1 MKRIATPVIVG
12 AAQYTQA
19 RNALPALDPLSMMAT
34 ASRLA
39 IEDTGVDQQM
49 KRVIDAVCV
58 VNLFT
63 WIYRNAPQSLCE
75 KLGIQATSL
84 NYGPIGGNTPQ
95 MLVNHYCRAIA
106 NGECQAVLI
115 TGAEVVYGLNRALRG
130 KVPFDWPEQESQPF
144 LEDHPAAVNF
154 DVLLRAGDGLESKTL
169 EGYRYPLNNVE
180 EAYDLYLPHFM
191 YPFFETALRAAAQES
206 VEQHR
211 KKLGKLCHNLCDVA
225 ARNPYAWSR
234 SLLSG
239 EDITRPGDQNR
250 MIVYPYTKFMMA
262 NINVDL
268 AAGVILT
275 SEEMAATLGIN
286 RSRWVYPL
294 GGADFRNVWHVSQR
308 PCLVD
313 SPALTEA
320 ARLSLEQANLSVDDI
335 GAFDIYS
342 CFPSAVEIARKSLGL
357 ATDDP
362 RGLSVT
368 GGLPYFGGPGNNYS
382 LHAIA
387 AITDKIRS
395 NPKLKAMITANGWY
409 NSKQSVGIYGATPPG
424 NRWEYRDDSSM
435 QREIERQELP
445 LPVEKASGPLTIE
458 AYMIRH
464 DAAGAPERGTVIG
477 RIADGRRALADI
489 EASPE
494 DLDRMEKTELVGKTG
509 KVSYVPERGKNLIKV
524 TAII

>member
-1 MKRIATPVIVG
+1 MKRIVTPVIVG

-19 RNALPALDPLSMMAT
+19 RNALPALDPLSLMSA
-34 ASRLA
+34 ASSLA
-39 IEDTGVDQQM
+39 IEDTGIGRQM
-49 KRVIDAVCV
+49 MEAIDTVCV

-75 KLGIQATSL
+75 KLGIQATFL

-115 TGAEVVYGLNRALRG
+115 AGAEAVYGLNRALRG

-144 LEDHPAAVNF
+144 LKDHPATVNF
-154 DVLLRAGDGLESKTL
+154 DILLRAGDGLESTTL
-169 EGYRYPLNNVE
+169 EGYRYPLNHVE

-191 YPFFETALRAAAQES
+191 YPFFETALRASAQES
-206 VEQHR
+206 VEEHR
-211 KKLGKLCHNLCDVA
+211 KSLGKLCHDLCAVA
-225 ARNPYAWSR
+225 SGNQHAWSR

-239 EDITRPGDQNR
+239 EDITRPGEKNR
-250 MIVYPYTKFMMA
+250 MVVYPYTKFMMA

-308 PCLVD
+308 PCLTD
-313 SPALTEA
+313 SPALTQA
-320 ARLSLEQANLSVDDI
+320 ARLSLEQANLSMDDI

-342 CFPSAVEIARKSLGL
+342 CFPSAVEIARQSLGL
-357 ATDDP
+357 AASDL
-362 RGLSVT
+362 RELSVT
-368 GGLPYFGGPGNNYS
+368 GALPYFGGPGNNYS

-387 AITDKIRS
+387 AMTDKIRS
-395 NPKLKAMITANGWY
+395 NHKLKAMITANGWY

-424 NRWEYRDDSSM
+424 NRWEYRNDSSV
-435 QREIERQELP
+435 QRKIEKQELP

-477 RIADGRRALADI
+477 RLADGRRALADI
-489 EASPE
+489 DASPK
-494 DLDRMEKTELVGKTG
+494 DLDLMEKTELVGKTG
-509 KVSYVPERGKNLIKV
+509 IVSYVPERGKNMITV
-524 TAII
+524 TAIV

>member
-19 RNALPALDPLSMMAT
+19 RKTLPVLDPLSLMAN
-34 ASRLA
+34 ASRQA
-39 IEDTGVDQQM
+39 IEDTGVER
-49 KRVIDAVCV
+49 KLIKAIDAVCV

-75 KLGIQATSL
+75 MLGIRAASL

-106 NGECQAVLI
+106 NGECRAVLI
-115 TGAEVVYGLNRALRG
+115 TGAEAVYGLNRTLRG
-130 KVPFDWPEQESQPF
+130 EAPFDWPEKESQPF
-144 LEDHPAAVNF
+144 LKDHPAAVNF
-154 DVLLRAGDGLESKTL
+154 DVLLRAGDGLESMTL
-169 EGYRYPLNNVE
+169 EGYRYPLNHVE

-206 VEQHR
+206 VEGHR
-211 KKLGKLCHNLCDVA
+211 KSLGNLCHRLSSVA
-225 ARNPYAWSR
+225 AANPYAWNR
-234 SLLSG
+234 SVFSG
-239 EDITRPGDQNR
+239 EDISRPADRNR

-262 NINVDL
+262 NINVDM

-275 SEEMAATLGIN
+275 SEEMAADLGIN
-286 RSRWVYPL
+286 RSCWVYPL
-294 GGADFRNVWHVSQR
+294 GGADFRNIWHVSQR
-308 PCLVD
+308 PSLID

-320 ARLSLEQANLSVDDI
+320 ARLALEQANLSLRDI
-335 GAFDIYS
+335 GIFDIYS
-342 CFPSAVEIARKSLGL
+342 CFPSAVEIARQSLGL

-368 GGLPYFGGPGNNYS
+368 GGLPFFGGPGNNYS

-387 AITDKIRS
+387 ATTDRIRR
-395 NPKLKAMITANGWY
+395 NHRLKAMITANGWY
-409 NSKQSVGIYGATPPG
+409 NSKQSVGVYGATPPC
-424 NRWEYRDDSSM
+424 NPWEYRDDSSV
-435 QREIERQELP
+435 QKEIDRQELP
-445 LPVEKASGPLTIE
+445 LPLEKANGLLTIE

-477 RIADGRRALADI
+477 RLAGGRRTLADI
-489 EASPE
+489 EAVPE
-494 DLDRMEKTELVGKTG
+494 DLGRMEETEMVGRTG
-509 KVSYVPERGKNLIKV
+509 KVSYDHEQGRNML
-524 TAII
+524 TLNAII

>member
-19 RNALPALDPLSMMAT
+19 RNALPALDPLGLMAT

-39 IEDTGVDQQM
+39 IEDTGIGRQM
-49 KRVIDAVCV
+49 MRGIDAICV

-63 WIYRNAPQSLCE
+63 WIYGNAPQSLCE

-106 NGECQAVLI
+106 RGECQAVLI
-115 TGAEVVYGLNRALRG
+115 TGAEAVYGLNRALGG

-144 LEDHPAAVNF
+144 FKDHPTAVNF

-169 EGYRYPLNNVE
+169 EGYRYPLNDVE

-206 VEQHR
+206 IEEHR
-211 KKLGKLCHNLCDVA
+211 RRLGKLCYNLCTVA
-225 ARNPYAWSR
+225 AGNPYAWSR

-239 EDITRPGDQNR
+239 ADITRPAEQNR

-313 SPALTEA
+313 SPALTQA
-320 ARLSLEQANLSVDDI
+320 ARLALEQADLSMDDV

-342 CFPSAVEIARKSLGL
+342 CFPSAVEIARQSLGL
-357 ATDDP
+357 AAND
-362 RGLSVT
+362 RRAISLT

-387 AITDKIRS
+387 AMTDKIRS
-395 NPKLKAMITANGWY
+395 NPKLNAMITANGWY

-424 NRWEYRDDSSM
+424 NRWESRDDSSV

-445 LPVEKASGPLTIE
+445 LPVEKAGGPLTIE

-464 DAAGAPERGTVIG
+464 DATGAPERGTVIG
-477 RIADGRRALADI
+477 RLADGRRALADI
-489 EASPE
+489 DASPTE
-494 DLDRMEKTELVGKTG
+494 LDLMEKTELVGKTG
-509 KVSYVPERGKNLIKV
+509 IASYVPERGKNMITL
-524 TAII
+524 TAIV